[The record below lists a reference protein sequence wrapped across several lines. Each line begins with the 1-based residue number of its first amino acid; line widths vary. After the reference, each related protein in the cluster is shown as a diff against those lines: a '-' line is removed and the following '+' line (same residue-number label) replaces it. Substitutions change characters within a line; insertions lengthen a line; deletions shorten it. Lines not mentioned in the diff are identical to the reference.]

1 MGFNSSFT
9 GRDQNLER
17 ETLDYLQT
25 RPELSYAMTSLMVE
39 LKRLGKIKKSCEEE
53 KSGIKVRVR
62 NQLGQEVVM
71 TIVGVNSTSLISSEM
86 EGHLAFTFIKS
97 VSSLEVI
104 REKMEETEI
113 KERRFTLVK
122 G

>member
-86 EGHLAFTFIKS
+86 EGQLAFTFIKS